1 MKPANILISGGAVKI
16 ADFGFAKENIHRKV
30 KNESSV
36 GTPMYMS
43 VEVLKGKTYTSKC
56 DIWAIG
62 VIFYEMLHGKTPWKA
77 KS

>member
-62 VIFYEMLHGKTPWKA
+62 VIFY
-77 KS
+77 

>member
-62 VIFYEMLHGKTPWKA
+62 VIFYEMLYGKTPWKA